1 MDSRQDL
8 IKKNDY
14 QRGWRSFLFERLLR
28 HVVSR
33 EELEWMRSSK
43 GKASLKKG
51 VGWLTDVLKVKWG
64 DFDGRWALLITTPH
78 LLQELQVP

>member
-1 MDSRQDL
+1 MQMKRTISIKSLNSSNGMNSRQDL

-33 EELEWMRSSK
+33 EEL
-43 GKASLKKG
+43 
-51 VGWLTDVLKVKWG
+51 D
-64 DFDGRWALLITTPH
+64 
-78 LLQELQVP
+78 